1 VANRNEILNNFTNN
15 EKLYELSGLSPES
28 LNDISF
34 KPDPAGD
41 VLVESLKKLIFSYC
55 KGEAKITVI
64 KNINIEIEKNL

>member
-1 VANRNEILNNFTNN
+1 MANRNEILNNFTNN

-34 KPDPAGD
+34 NPDPAGD
-41 VLVESLKKLIFSYC
+41 VLVESLKKLIHSYC